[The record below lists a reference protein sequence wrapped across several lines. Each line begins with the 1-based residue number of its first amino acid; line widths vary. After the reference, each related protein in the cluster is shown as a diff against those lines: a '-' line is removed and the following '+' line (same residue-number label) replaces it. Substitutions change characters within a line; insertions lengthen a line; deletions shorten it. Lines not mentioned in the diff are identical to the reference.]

1 MNYNY
6 AIFDDLGLALETR
19 QSSTVITPTAT
30 SPVSLATLARASFP
44 KASGRWYFTM
54 LCWGDEALSAR
65 IGIATASASAS
76 TALGGDANGYGLD
89 TDGNVYN
96 GGTGTTALAFGKGD
110 EVGVLLDITTAAP
123 FVQWFVN
130 GASAFKQD
138 LTNTGPWY
146 IAASI
151 ACTVDYGVQL
161 FLNAGQRAFQ
171 NPPAG
176 AEDGWY
182 APVTATQGVRMADTD
197 FLTAPDYQP
206 PNLRYRDVLQAGTQ
220 TQALRELSF
229 WPWGN
234 QVNSGAM
241 TIQAVND
248 GSLTPMLTG
257 SPRDMTVKVERDIAG
272 TRTSLYTAVVDTI
285 TADSDGLCT
294 ITCRDPLALLQV
306 PLQRWMIRP
315 DGDPAGANTPRP
327 VLLGACRNVPIKSID
342 SLTYRFACADSP
354 MMGIGFCRVA
364 GYPLDPAAGD
374 FTLGDNKIGITLAA
388 EPDGVVTLDA
398 SSVGGQQLPSVADDI
413 LGGKGAPFTGDDGSS
428 PTGWDDVG
436 GDTLQSTPVM
446 NSGVLEFPL
455 VQVSATIYASVPVYT
470 SGAVGSVS
478 LVLDWLDASGN
489 VVGTISS
496 PAVTGTQAWATSEL
510 IDTAPAS
517 ASSARI
523 RAATDSHTAGII
535 RVGAIQAYY
544 VRYGDHDAIGL
555 QNAGFEDDLNDW
567 TPTTTGWEVGNS
579 GTAWTPKQAKYAG
592 AGVSTL
598 KNNGVAPVSLGQRI
612 SASCYIALDTRGG
625 GTPAGAL
632 LILWL
637 DASDNVI
644 SYAKSNEMYT
654 GNQGK
659 FGLVTVTGTAPP
671 GALYACLALSANGP
685 GAAPSGPLFD
695 QCSWSFVLEP
705 TGGQR
710 TLIDLGD
717 FTMADRWTLG
727 VQWTLQPAGP
737 NGPSGAAYAEHTP
750 GAPGVSTSLTAAR
763 AVSVRQAVSYTGWAG
778 ISTVKFGAGKSYRVV
793 VTIPS
798 LPEDGETYIALAT
811 GKDITDAL
819 ASWNKAGTYTVVV
832 TNSDGVDKPL
842 YLLSVPFNTV
852 GDTTPTP
859 PTVSSVEVMTYDDT
873 YTPDPRDTTPALLQP
888 IKFRDYVQAV
898 LGKHDTGIAW
908 DNDSAT
914 AIDTDSGY
922 AGVGVFFDQGETIG
936 QVIDMA
942 LQGYTACKWCDA
954 DGNMKFTRMVD
965 PSTLAAIG
973 TIDENAMLSDLVPS
987 QDTAPALSTRMG
999 ARRNW
1004 KKFADGDLVAPSTNF
1019 PPAVRQYLMADYQ
1032 QVMASA
1038 KAINNTYIH
1047 AKYADPAPS
1056 AFDNADDAQTEID
1069 RVCDVYTTQRW
1080 FYTTSVALDAVP
1092 GLDLGQIWSL
1102 VYPLYGLAQGKNV
1115 MVTSFQPDFIA
1126 NTAQITLWG

>member
-54 LCWGDEALSAR
+54 LCWGDEALTAR
-65 IGIATASASAS
+65 IGIATASASTS

-96 GGTGTTALAFGKGD
+96 GGTGTTALTFGKGD

-130 GASAFKQD
+130 GVSAFKQD

-161 FLNAGQRAFQ
+161 FLNAGQRAFK

-206 PNLRYRDVLQAGTQ
+206 PNLRYRDVLQAGAQ

-257 SPRDMTVKVERDIAG
+257 SPRDMSVTVERDIAG
-272 TRTSLYTAVVDTI
+272 TRTSLYTAVVDAI

-315 DGDPAGANTPRP
+315 DRDPASANTPRP

-342 SLTYRFACADSP
+342 AINYKFACADSP

-374 FTLGDNKIGITLAA
+374 FTLDDDKIGIALAA

-413 LGGKGAPFTGDDGSS
+413 LGGKGAPFTGNDGSS

-446 NSGVLEFPL
+446 NSGVLEFPI
-455 VQVSATIYASVPVYT
+455 VQVSATIYASVPIYT

-523 RAATDSHTAGII
+523 RAATNNHTAGII
-535 RVGAIQAYY
+535 RIGTISAYY
-544 VRYGDHDAIGL
+544 VRYGEHTAIGL
-555 QNAGFEDDLNDW
+555 TNPDFESGL
-567 TPTTTGWEVGNS
+567 TGWSSSDS
-579 GTAWTPKQAKYAG
+579 GWTLLSSFGWSGSQSVKYNAQQG
-592 AGVSTL
+592 SRLSNA
-598 KNNGVAPVSLGQRI
+598 GVAPVTLGQRI
-612 SASCYIALDTRGG
+612 SASCMISLDGRGG
-625 GTPAGAL
+625 SPYGA
-632 LILWL
+632 IRITWM
-637 DASDNVI
+637 DASDAVVD
-644 SYAKSNEMYT
+644 SSRSNSIEHSNGGKWQLCSVV
-654 GNQGK
+654 GN
-659 FGLVTVTGTAPP
+659 APQ
-671 GALYACLALSANGP
+671 
-685 GAAPSGPLFD
+685 GAAYAVIQLEAGNGNGGQAGAIFD
-695 QCSWSFVLEP
+695 TVQWDFVLEP

-717 FTMADRWTLG
+717 FTTADRWTLG

-763 AVSVRQAVSYTGWAG
+763 AASVRQAVSYTGWAG

-819 ASWNKAGTYTVVV
+819 ASWNKAGTYMVVV

-859 PTVSSVEVMTYDDT
+859 PTVSSLEVMTYDDT

-888 IKFRDYVQAV
+888 IKFRDYVQAI
-898 LGKHDTGIAW
+898 LGKHDTGITW
-908 DNDSAT
+908 DDASAT

-922 AGVGVFFDQGETIG
+922 AGVGVFFDQGETIV

-965 PSTLAAIG
+965 PATVTSVG